1 MGKDYRH
8 DKGWG
13 KKRKGAPKNKR
24 RASKTSLK
32 TDSSFNRKAE
42 RTNTSSNQHVF
53 EDYYIDP
60 DDGFEKFES
69 KI

>member
-1 MGKDYRH
+1 MGKDLRY

-24 RASKTSLK
+24 RASKKALK
-32 TDSSFNRKAE
+32 TDSSFNRKSQ
-42 RTNTSSNQHVF
+42 RTNTSSKPENF